1 MLNQHC
7 RDSDISDLI
16 EKINLIQQGLAKREL
31 IVQQKEEEINKKL
44 KILGITKFNSPYK
57 ESSNEIPTV
66 YVITPTYKRH
76 TQKADLTRLS
86 QTLLHVP
93 RLHWIVVE
101 DSEEKTG
108 LVIRFLENCGVSYTH
123 LTVKTQKK
131 LMTKEGEPRWLKSR
145 GADQRNLG
153 LKWIREHFSSDM
165 EGVVYFGDDDNTY
178 DVRIFEQMRYTKRV
192 SVWPVGLVGGLRWE
206 GPICKNGVVVDF
218 YVAWRP
224 QRPMPVDMAGFAIN
238 AKLFIDNPE
247 VEMDPLANRGY
258 LESSII
264 SKLAKRDEFEPLAD
278 NCKQILVWHTQTV
291 DPKMKQEDN
300 MKKAGREPDQSMEV

>member
-1 MLNQHC
+1 MHNSFLVNLQYVSSC
-7 RDSDISDLI
+7 LSDSDISDLI

-31 IVQQKEEEINKKL
+31 TVQQKEEEINKKL
-44 KILGITKFNSPYK
+44 KIGITKFNSPYK

-131 LMTKEGEPRWLKSR
+131 LITKEGEPRWLKSR

-178 DVRIFEQMRYTKRV
+178 DVRIFEQVIYSV
-192 SVWPVGLVGGLRWE
+192 SYDCIQLLKCTVHHLQT
-206 GPICKNGVVVDF
+206 C
-218 YVAWRP
+218 
-224 QRPMPVDMAGFAIN
+224 
-238 AKLFIDNPE
+238 
-247 VEMDPLANRGY
+247 
-258 LESSII
+258 
-264 SKLAKRDEFEPLAD
+264 SKERFP
-278 NCKQILVWHTQTV
+278 
-291 DPKMKQEDN
+291 
-300 MKKAGREPDQSMEV
+300 